1 MHVLV
6 FKIVTEKIGKIRTCR
21 STLRDTFNQSKEES
35 SNVNEVISYRKWDDC
50 LAKVLQ
56 CHVKDFISGELR
68 PMSLA
73 LSGGP
78 GGVRAGGASIV
89 ASLRTVQRREVACGL
104 SRTEGVTSS
113 LNSYGET

>member
-1 MHVLV
+1 MNKVV
-6 FKIVTEKIGKIRTCR
+6 
-21 STLRDTFNQSKEES
+21 
-35 SNVNEVISYRKWDDC
+35 SYCKRDDC

-56 CHVKDFISGELR
+56 CHMKDFICGELGT
-68 PMSLA
+68 MSLA
-73 LSGGP
+73 LSGCP
-78 GGVRAGGASIV
+78 GGVRAGGASIF

>member
-1 MHVLV
+1 
-6 FKIVTEKIGKIRTCR
+6 
-21 STLRDTFNQSKEES
+21 
-35 SNVNEVISYRKWDDC
+35 VNEVVSHCKRDDC

-56 CHVKDFISGELR
+56 CHVKDFIRGEFG

-73 LSGGP
+73 LSGCP
-78 GGVRAGGASIV
+78 GGVRGSGTPIV
-89 ASLRTVQRREVACGL
+89 ASLCTVQRREEASGL